1 MKKFMA
7 MLLALVMA
15 LSLVACGQKADDTKK
30 DDAADTDDSLVVLE
44 NVVDWGETEPYRVL
58 VQKGDP
64 KGLLEGIN
72 KAIAELTANDGA
84 LIKEIEDKVASQD
97 TYMPDAVS
105 SDLAAETTDDTATSD
120 KPVLVMGTSP
130 DYPPYEFFADAAMT
144 EYAGIDVEVAKYI
157 AESMGM
163 TLQIES
169 MNFDNLVTS
178 LSNGDFDVVLA
189 VIPALLLAMMRL
201 SKIKPIKWFAGA
213 YIAVFRSTP
222 MLVQLSIIYFGL
234 FHYISLP
241 RTLLFG
247 FIAINRFI
255 PGVVALALNS
265 SAYVAEIFRAGI
277 LAVDKG
283 QTEAARSLGLSSWQ
297 SMRLVVL
304 PQAIKNVLPALANEV
319 VTMVKESSICS
330 VLGMAEIMYTAQTV
344 SGNSYITLAPYV
356 LAALVY
362 FCINYP
368 ASKAIEAIERRMRRG
383 DKQ

>member
-7 MLLALVMA
+7 MLLALVRA
-15 LSLVACGQKADDTKK
+15 LSLVACGQKADDTAK
-30 DDAADTDDSLVVLE
+30 DDANTDNTDDSLVVLE

-105 SDLAAETTDDTATSD
+105 SDLAAETTDDTAASD

-189 VIPALLLAMMRL
+189 ACEYTEERAKACDFSDPYYTDLPPVILVKAANADKYKTVDEGHGRRGYVPRSCQRHGSGVSGPHPGHRAEKRHHR
-201 SKIKPIKWFAGA
+201 PAGA
-213 YIAVFRSTP
+213 GWQCGPELR
-222 MLVQLSIIYFGL
+222 GL
-234 FHYISLP
+234 ISLSP
-241 RTLLFG
+241 
-247 FIAINRFI
+247 IANVQGGR
-255 PGVVALALNS
+255 LA
-265 SAYVAEIFRAGI
+265 
-277 LAVDKG
+277 
-283 QTEAARSLGLSSWQ
+283 
-297 SMRLVVL
+297 RLRVL
-304 PQAIKNVLPALANEV
+304 KN
-319 VTMVKESSICS
+319 
-330 VLGMAEIMYTAQTV
+330 
-344 SGNSYITLAPYV
+344 
-356 LAALVY
+356 
-362 FCINYP
+362 F
-368 ASKAIEAIERRMRRG
+368 
-383 DKQ
+383 

>member
-64 KGLLEGIN
+64 KGLLPGIN
-72 KAIAELTANDGA
+72 KAIAELTADNNA
-84 LIKEIEDKVASQD
+84 KIHEIEEKVASTD
-97 TYMPDAVS
+97 TFTPDSVPSDAV
-105 SDLAAETTDDTATSD
+105 AAPETSTSG
-120 KPVLVMGTSP
+120 KLVLVMGTSP

-189 VIPALLLAMMRL
+189 ACEYTEERAKACDFSDPYYTDLPPVILVKAANADKYKTVDDINQASVIIGAQKNTTKAMAAADMF
-201 SKIKPIKWFAGA
+201 P
-213 YIAVFRSTP
+213 
-222 MLVQLSIIYFGL
+222 
-234 FHYISLP
+234 
-241 RTLLFG
+241 
-247 FIAINRFI
+247 
-255 PGVVALALNS
+255 
-265 SAYVAEIFRAGI
+265 
-277 LAVDKG
+277 
-283 QTEAARSLGLSSWQ
+283 EAANGMVLESLVPTLVTELKNGTIDLLVLDGNVGLS
-297 SMRLVVL
+297 
-304 PQAIKNVLPALANEV
+304 
-319 VTMVKESSICS
+319 
-330 VLGMAEIMYTAQTV
+330 
-344 SGNSYITLAPYV
+344 YV
-356 LAALVY
+356 
-362 FCINYP
+362 
-368 ASKAIEAIERRMRRG
+368 G
-383 DKQ
+383 

>member
-1 MKKFMA
+1 

-189 VIPALLLAMMRL
+189 ACEYTEERAKACDFSDPYYTDLPPVILVKAANADKYKTVDDINQASVIIGAQKNTTKAM
-201 SKIKPIKWFAGA
+201 A
-213 YIAVFRSTP
+213 
-222 MLVQLSIIYFGL
+222 
-234 FHYISLP
+234 P
-241 RTLLFG
+241 R
-247 FIAINRFI
+247 
-255 PGVVALALNS
+255 
-265 SAYVAEIFRAGI
+265 
-277 LAVDKG
+277 
-283 QTEAARSLGLSSWQ
+283 
-297 SMRLVVL
+297 
-304 PQAIKNVLPALANEV
+304 
-319 VTMVKESSICS
+319 ICS
-330 VLGMAEIMYTAQTV
+330 PKLPTAWFW
-344 SGNSYITLAPYV
+344 SLWFPLWSP
-356 LAALVY
+356 
-362 FCINYP
+362 
-368 ASKAIEAIERRMRRG
+368 S
-383 DKQ
+383 